1 MLNPAWPKRIVF
13 GHAGAT
19 FRNGRQTG
27 IREGKIAEGFWPG
40 TETGENVPRRPLRPR
55 LYERPTDHPA
65 ADPRPAGI
73 RRPAGLDSRTAGER
87 CLSGCIATATAGEVA
102 GGGAPPGDRRGAG
115 VALGSLGPISGGPA
129 RHTPGT
135 GASRSRLRLP
145 ELSPGSDDARRP
157 GDGWIIGRF
166 RRVRAGHSAGT
177 SARRPGPRPAERQ
190 APGPSRSE

>member
-13 GHAGAT
+13 GRAGAT

-73 RRPAGLDSRTAGER
+73 RRPAGACGRGTKTGENVPPRPLRPRLYERPTDHPAADPRPAGIRRPAGLDYRPVGER
-87 CLSGCIATATAGEVA
+87 C
-102 GGGAPPGDRRGAG
+102 P
-115 VALGSLGPISGGPA
+115 
-129 RHTPGT
+129 
-135 GASRSRLRLP
+135 
-145 ELSPGSDDARRP
+145 
-157 GDGWIIGRF
+157 
-166 RRVRAGHSAGT
+166 
-177 SARRPGPRPAERQ
+177 
-190 APGPSRSE
+190 